1 MTRDMTRLT
10 DNISVI
16 EDQDMTR
23 FSGNLSVTDD
33 HGYA

>member
-1 MTRDMTRLT
+1 MTRLT
-10 DNISVI
+10 DNVSVI

>member
-23 FSGNLSVTDD
+23 FSGNLSVTYD